1 MSVLDGFKHSL
12 YNLKANAVRIMPEVI
27 FQDADLCPILSVML
41 SQKACGVIPDK
52 ACALSFTAV
61 CIVAD
66 RPVLKVRLQDRS
78 GSMSMASCFFLLP
91 AAARLYAL
99 SIF

>member
-12 YNLKANAVRIMPEVI
+12 YNLMANAVRK
-27 FQDADLCPILSVML
+27 ML
-41 SQKACGVIPDK
+41 AH
-52 ACALSFTAV
+52 
-61 CIVAD
+61 

-78 GSMSMASCFFLLP
+78 GSMSMASCFSLLP